1 MNKYILVTGGY
12 GFIGK
17 AVVKTLE
24 KNYKIIVVDDLST
37 GTKLGIKK
45 NIFFQEN
52 LNNKEFIQKL
62 FKKYNIKI
70 IVHLAASTSVEESY
84 YNKKKYI
91 SNNFLMT
98 KNIIDYAIKY
108 LKLEKFIFS
117 STAMVYKDGFKKF
130 NETDSIKSSNNYA
143 LSKIKSEKY
152 IKKKFKNENTKFYIL
167 RFFNVIGA
175 DYKNKIG
182 LTDKSSKHIFTNLFK
197 SYILKK
203 NFVIFGNNYD
213 TADGTAVRDYINV
226 MDIAD
231 IVNFLIKKKKLYS
244 NVFNCG
250 YGKGYTVFEMIKRFQ
265 IYFNYK
271 FVLKVKK
278 KRPGDVAYLVCN
290 NEKIK
295 KLGWKPKYTN
305 LDNCFNESYKYFRKY
320 FFSRN

>member
-1 MNKYILVTGGY
+1 MKKYILVTGGC

-17 AVVKTLE
+17 AVVKILE
-24 KNYKIIVVDDLST
+24 KNYKVIIVDNLTT

-45 NIFFQEN
+45 NIFFQGN
-52 LNNKEFIQKL
+52 LNDKEFIKNL
-62 FKKYNIKI
+62 FQKYNIKI

-84 YNKKKYI
+84 YKKKKYI

-98 KNIIDYAIKY
+98 KNIIEYAIKY
-108 LKLEKFIFS
+108 LELEKFIFS
-117 STAMVYKDGFKKF
+117 STAMVYKNGIKKF
-130 NETDSIKSSNNYA
+130 NESDSIKSSNNYA

-152 IKKKFKNENTKFYIL
+152 IQKKFKSSNTKYYIL

-182 LTDKSSKHIFTNLFK
+182 LTDKNSKHIFTNLFK

-203 NFVIFGNNYD
+203 SFVIFGNNYE
-213 TADGTAVRDYINV
+213 TTDGTAVRDYINL
-226 MDIAD
+226 MDIAN
-231 IVNFLIKKKKLYS
+231 IVHFLIKKKNLYS
-244 NVFNCG
+244 DVFNCG
-250 YGKGYTVFEMIKRFQ
+250 YGKGYSVLEIIKKFQ

-290 NEKIK
+290 NKRIK
-295 KLGWKPKYTN
+295 KLGWKPKYNN
-305 LDNCFNESYKYFRKY
+305 LDKCLYESNKYFRKY
-320 FFSRN
+320 FFLRN

>member
-1 MNKYILVTGGY
+1 MKKYILVTGGY

-17 AVVKTLE
+17 AVVKILE
-24 KNYKIIVVDDLST
+24 KNYKVIVVDNLTT

-52 LNNKEFIQKL
+52 LNNKEFIKYL

-84 YNKKKYI
+84 YKKKKYI
-91 SNNFLMT
+91 SNNFLIT

-117 STAMVYKDGFKKF
+117 STAMVYKNGIKKF

-152 IKKKFKNENTKFYIL
+152 IKKKFEKLNTKYFIL

-182 LTDKSSKHIFTNLFK
+182 LTDKNSKHIFTNLFR

-203 NFVIFGNNYD
+203 DFLIFGNNYQ
-213 TADGTAVRDYINV
+213 TADGTAIRDYINV
-226 MDIAD
+226 LDIAD
-231 IVNFLIKKKKLYS
+231 IVYFLIKKKSLHS
-244 NVFNCG
+244 DVLNCG
-250 YGKGYTVFEMIKRFQ
+250 YGKGYTVLEIIKKFQ
-265 IYFNYK
+265 IYFKYK

-290 NEKIK
+290 NKKIK
-295 KLGWKPKYTN
+295 KLGWKPKYKN
-305 LDNCFNESYKYFRKY
+305 LDICLNESYKYFRKY
-320 FFSRN
+320 FFLKN

>member
-17 AVVKTLE
+17 AVVKILE
-24 KNYKIIVVDDLST
+24 KNYKVIVVDNLIT

-52 LNNKEFIQKL
+52 LNNKKFIKNL
-62 FKKYNIKI
+62 FKKYDIKI

-91 SNNFLMT
+91 NNNFLIT
-98 KNIIDYAIKY
+98 KNIIDYANKF

-117 STAMVYKDGFKKF
+117 STAMVYKNGIKKF
-130 NETDSIKSSNNYA
+130 NETDSVKSSNNYA

-152 IKKKFKNENTKFYIL
+152 IKKKFKNLSTKYYIL

-182 LTDKSSKHIFTNLFK
+182 LTDKHSKHIFTNLFK

-203 NFVIFGNNYD
+203 SFVIFGNNYE

-231 IVNFLIKKKKLYS
+231 IIHFLIKKKNLYS
-244 NVFNCG
+244 DVFNCG
-250 YGKGYTVFEMIKRFQ
+250 YGKGFSVLEIIKKFQ
-265 IYFNYK
+265 IYFKYK

-278 KRPGDVAYLVCN
+278 KRPGDVAYLVCDN
-290 NEKIK
+290 RKIN
-295 KLGWKPKYTN
+295 KLGWKPKYKN
-305 LDNCFNESYKYFRKY
+305 LNKCFNESYKYFRKY
-320 FFSRN
+320 FFLRN